1 MTPDVIG
8 IVLLSLKVAGFAMGW
23 AVPLAFLIA
32 WVLARYD
39 FPGKTLL
46 SAVTLL
52 PLVMPPVA
60 TGLILLWTF
69 GPNTAIGK
77 FFAAIGLPLAFNW
90 HGAALAAG
98 LVALPLIVRPIR
110 ISLEAVD
117 PKLDEALAVAGHSP
131 IARFFMLFL
140 PLSLPGIIAGAILGL
155 AKGLGEFGA
164 TITFVANIPG
174 ETRTLS
180 LAIHSALQTVTGA
193 PVVLA
198 LCLVSVALSVIAV
211 AASEYLLRWL
221 TPLLTGRNE
230 PAHA

>member
-8 IVLLSLKVAGFAMGW
+8 IVFLSLKVAALAMGW

-32 WVLARYD
+32 WLLARYD

-46 SAVTLL
+46 SAITLL

-69 GPNTAIGK
+69 GPNTPLGR

-110 ISLEAVD
+110 IALETVD
-117 PKLDEALAVAGHSP
+117 PKLDEALAVAGHAPFS
-131 IARFFMLFL
+131 RFLMLYL
-140 PLSLPGIIAGAILGL
+140 PLSLPGVIAGAILGF
-155 AKGLGEFGA
+155 AKALGEFGA

-180 LAIHSALQTVTGA
+180 LAIHAALQTVTGT
-193 PVVLA
+193 PIVLA
-198 LCLVSVALSVIAV
+198 LCLVSVTLSLIAV

-221 TPLLTGRNE
+221 TPLLTGRSG
-230 PAHA
+230 PVHA